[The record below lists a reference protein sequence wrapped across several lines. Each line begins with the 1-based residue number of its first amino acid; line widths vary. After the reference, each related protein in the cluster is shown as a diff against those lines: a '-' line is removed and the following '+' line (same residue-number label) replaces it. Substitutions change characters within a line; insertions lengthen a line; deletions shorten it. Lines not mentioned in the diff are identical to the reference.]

1 MKVYLKNIK
10 QITSYLY
17 TENQYFRWPALV
29 EEFLAHW
36 KTMRQGRPGPIHW
49 FVVTNSSDGGI
60 GDGTFNTNS
69 MLKLL
74 GRQDVMPNVARNVRL
89 EELEAEKKRISLT
102 NIRGTLGIPAPLDKT
117 TEARLKKLNEQI
129 AAHKKAVEEAERKV
143 EKKEDVP
150 EPEEDRQF
158 TQKLGYELKDT
169 PGIKAHIC
177 TLVADNAWQEVYVHS
192 KVTIMDDTFTIIS
205 SANLNTRSM
214 EKDTELGIILQTGEV
229 ARNLRKRLWSLHTK
243 KNAAANP
250 DGMHDYNVAK
260 SAFDVW
266 GRLIKDNLDE
276 KRKGNKKPLYPL
288 RQFFRP
294 NPKVSKLD

>member
-1 MKVYLKNIK
+1 M
-10 QITSYLY
+10 
-17 TENQYFRWPALV
+17 
-29 EEFLAHW
+29 
-36 KTMRQGRPGPIHW
+36 
-49 FVVTNSSDGGI
+49 
-60 GDGTFNTNS
+60 
-69 MLKLL
+69 
-74 GRQDVMPNVARNVRL
+74 
-89 EELEAEKKRISLT
+89 
-102 NIRGTLGIPAPLDKT
+102 
-117 TEARLKKLNEQI
+117 
-129 AAHKKAVEEAERKV
+129 EEAKRKV
-143 EKKEDVP
+143 EKKEDIP

-229 ARNLRKRLWSLHTK
+229 ARDLRKRLWSLHTK

-250 DGMHDYNVAK
+250 DGMHDYNVAMN
-260 SAFDVW
+260 AFYVW
-266 GRLIKDNLDE
+266 GRLIKNNLDE